1 MKWDAKNCLLALFLC
16 MVFVLVVGYGAFS
29 FGGDDMELWQK
40 IGLSILVIGLLIG
53 GGILI
58 VGQIL
63 VGEKPKVDQKCEA
76 LQNMKFTVQEG
87 CSNPRNISVSNIL
100 INCKQGEAK

>member
-1 MKWDAKNCLLALFLC
+1 MKWEAKDCLLALFLC
-16 MVFVLVVGYGAFS
+16 LVFVLVVGYGAFS
-29 FGGDDMELWQK
+29 FGGEDMELWQK
-40 IGLSILVIGLLIG
+40 ISLSILVIGLLIG

-76 LQNMKFTVQEG
+76 LQNMEFTVQEG
-87 CSNPRNISVSNIL
+87 DSNPRKISVSGIQV
-100 INCKQGEAK
+100 NCKQGEAK